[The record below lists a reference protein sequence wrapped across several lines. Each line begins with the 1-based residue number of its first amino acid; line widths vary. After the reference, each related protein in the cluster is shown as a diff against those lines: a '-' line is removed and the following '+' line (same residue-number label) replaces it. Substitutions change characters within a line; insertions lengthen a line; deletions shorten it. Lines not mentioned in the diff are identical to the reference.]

1 MNQYQKRMDAAFK
14 KMENIRKKA
23 ESEGRALTPEELE
36 ARAALKAEIDQAKRE
51 WDDFKAEEELRAEL
65 YGNGGGG
72 ALTVAGDPQIEIPDQ
87 PIYRGS

>member
-14 KMENIRKKA
+14 KMEDIRKKA

-51 WDDFKAEEELRAEL
+51 WDDFKAEEELQAIVTGKQIGRAH
-65 YGNGGGG
+65 
-72 ALTVAGDPQIEIPDQ
+72 V
-87 PIYRGS
+87 